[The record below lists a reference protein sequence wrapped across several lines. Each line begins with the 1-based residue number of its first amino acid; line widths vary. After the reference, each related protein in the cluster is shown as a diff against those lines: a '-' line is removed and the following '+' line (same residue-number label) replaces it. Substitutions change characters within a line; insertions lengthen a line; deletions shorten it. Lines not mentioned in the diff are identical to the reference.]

1 LLFSKEF
8 LPLIYGIQP
17 KYFIKETSF
26 IQHFLSLAE
35 NTVISEITFQY
46 LKLLQSLRKK
56 ERRE

>member
-17 KYFIKETSF
+17 KYFVKEASF

-35 NTVISEITFQY
+35 NIVISEITFQH
-46 LKLLQSLRKK
+46 LKLL
-56 ERRE
+56 